1 MKIVVDNIKAQDK
14 SIARGVEYQFSTY
27 VREKFPNLIK
37 FVEDY
42 YRWME
47 QDGGVV
53 NQIYSM
59 PEYLDIN
66 TTDARFIEY
75 FAYEVMP
82 LLPQDIL
89 VDKRLLI
96 KHVRDLYSSKGTENS
111 VRFLFKLLF
120 NEDIEIDY
128 PGDRVLRCSDG
139 EWVKTTTIKTNSSTE
154 INIDGR
160 KVFGKESGAVAI
172 VDRVTPTNIDSL
184 TVDVIELSNIS
195 GVFLIGEIIETRD
208 DYDYYTSVLSGQ
220 LKKVTIS
227 SPGSGYVVG
236 ETLTIP
242 EIAFSKGKI
251 VVETVD
257 ESGGITKAS
266 IVNTGYG
273 YLAAFT
279 VNDVNSKG
287 AIITVQV
294 GALYYD
300 SGSYISERGMLSGIC
315 VIQDSL
321 KYQDFSYVIKSTR
334 SLDEYKKIIYNT
346 VHPAGTLLLADV
358 SISSQL
364 SNEVE
369 INDIDTSLSYS
380 MVITTTI

>member
-251 VVETVD
+251 IVETVD

-364 SNEVE
+364 SEEIE
-369 INDIDTSLSYS
+369 INDTDTSLSYS